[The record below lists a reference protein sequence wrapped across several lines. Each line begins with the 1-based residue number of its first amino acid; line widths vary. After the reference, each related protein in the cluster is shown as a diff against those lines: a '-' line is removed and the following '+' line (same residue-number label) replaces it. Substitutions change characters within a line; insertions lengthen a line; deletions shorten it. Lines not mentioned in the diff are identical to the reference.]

1 MTDGKQNSTH
11 YGSQKGRVEKERE
24 REDGDV
30 PHDLFPLAKFHLL
43 NLPESSKIPGNQA
56 LKT

>member
-30 PHDLFPLAKFHLL
+30 PMTYFLL
-43 NLPESSKIPGNQA
+43 PSS
-56 LKT
+56 TF